1 MSATAEQHLGIAAA
15 VLPWICLAVFIVV
28 VVLLPRRIK
37 GPDRMRDVQ
46 LSLIASP
53 KMNIVASVFSV
64 LGAVVAVALGIV
76 FILGGYGFGWG
87 FFALAATKLFI
98 VGFYAYVA
106 RQPLV
111 DLDDDAEP
119 SDPLVDRD

>member
-1 MSATAEQHLGIAAA
+1 MSGTAEQHFGIAAA
-15 VLPWICLAVFIVV
+15 VFPWICLAVFIAV

-53 KMNIVASVFSV
+53 KMNLVGRVLLV
-64 LGAVVAVALGIV
+64 LGAAVAVALGIV
-76 FILGGYGFGWG
+76 FIQVGYGFGWG
-87 FFALAATKLFI
+87 FFAVAATKLYI

-111 DLDDDAEP
+111 E
-119 SDPLVDRD
+119 